1 MGPADAVIGNQPNRL
16 FRRNSKLFRRLF
28 VQNTD
33 RAPRVRVF
41 QGISAVHQ
49 RASGKKLRFP
59 EKRDF
64 PDRMLLPPALPV
76 QKLCTIPD
84 DNRAPDQKLHHGNLP
99 TGPKTVL
106 IGFKQLPDFRNAVA
120 DAAEHAG
127 TTHIADPD
135 TPHSFPAFDLKASL
149 YPPKCCNQAKKRFSC
164 QNYPYFSLQNRRSR
178 QQQDCRKAQRIS
190 GCYFDNPSSPYC
202 YPRQFRCQK

>member
-1 MGPADAVIGNQPNRL
+1 M
-16 FRRNSKLFRRLF
+16 F
-28 VQNTD
+28 
-33 RAPRVRVF
+33 
-41 QGISAVHQ
+41 
-49 RASGKKLRFP
+49 
-59 EKRDF
+59 
-64 PDRMLLPPALPV
+64 LPPALPV

-99 TGPKTVL
+99 AGPKTVL
-106 IGFKQLPDFRNAVA
+106 IGSKQLPDFRNAVA

-178 QQQDCRKAQRIS
+178 QQQDCRKAQRLP
-190 GCYFDNPSSPYC
+190 GCYFDNPSNPTVIPDSFAVRNNSSTLIQVCIIPDPVC
-202 YPRQFRCQK
+202 INPIAHKPFLPHVFQNCMSLL